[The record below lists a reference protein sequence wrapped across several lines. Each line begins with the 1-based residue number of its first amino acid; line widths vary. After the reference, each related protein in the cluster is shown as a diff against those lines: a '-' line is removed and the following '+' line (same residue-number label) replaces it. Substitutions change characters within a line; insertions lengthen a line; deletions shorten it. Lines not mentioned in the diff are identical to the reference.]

1 MQQSAKAA
9 YSFYLFIIASNLS
22 VCKAFV
28 PANPLMTLRFDGGR
42 TVRTPILQANSFH
55 SLQRRCRIHSEARQI
70 RRARN
75 FFPPRLALSGED
87 WSIRSA
93 FRCSCRRKQRVSVSA
108 PHRMSSDQGDV
119 EVVNPLSRDDPERAR
134 INDFI
139 TILAET
145 PTEEWKPAIL
155 DENLSSLLK
164 GNLYRQAMTEKLAKV
179 RSGEEL
185 EALTRVDAF
194 LTGYIGQEKRKASRK
209 KVRKTDPKR
218 PSRRREWG
226 ITSFSKVSSCDIV
239 HVTLHGTWH

>member
-22 VCKAFV
+22 ECKAFV
-28 PANPLMTLRFDGGR
+28 PANPLMTTKTLRFDGGR
-42 TVRTPILQANSFH
+42 TVRTPILQPNSFY

-75 FFPPRLALSGED
+75 IFSPRLTLSGED
-87 WSIRSA
+87 WGIRST
-93 FRCSCRRKQRVSVSA
+93 FRCSCRRKQRTSVLA

-119 EVVNPLSRDDPERAR
+119 EVVNPLSRDDLERAR

-145 PTEEWKPAIL
+145 PTAEWKPAIL
-155 DENLSSLLK
+155 DEYLPSLLK
-164 GNLYRQAMTEKLAKV
+164 GSLYRQTMVERLAKV
-179 RSGEEL
+179 RSGEEQ
-185 EALTRVDAF
+185 EALARVDAF

-218 PSRRREWG
+218 PYRRRIWG
-226 ITSFSKVSSCDIV
+226 LTSFS
-239 HVTLHGTWH
+239 